1 MKLTKSQYNH
11 ILLQYVELVVD
22 NMTYEE
28 LYQFTCEQMEQC
40 IREYYPTPDELLK
53 EIATEYDQE
62 LVDYLLETVKNPVD
76 S

>member
-11 ILLQYVELVVD
+11 ILLQYVELVTD

-28 LYQFTCEQMEQC
+28 LYQFTYEQMEQC

-53 EIATEYDQE
+53 EIASEYSQE
-62 LVDYLLETVKNPVD
+62 LVDDLLETVKKPL
-76 S
+76 